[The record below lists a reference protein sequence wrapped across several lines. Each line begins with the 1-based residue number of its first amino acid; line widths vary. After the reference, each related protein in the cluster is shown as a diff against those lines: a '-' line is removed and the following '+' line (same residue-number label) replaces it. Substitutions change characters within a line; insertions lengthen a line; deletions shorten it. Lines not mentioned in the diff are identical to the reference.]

1 MTMRALAQIITAIVI
16 AMTTITPTAS
26 ATEINAFISTALK
39 TVTDDLFPPFE
50 QATGNTVRA
59 FYAPPGALLKH
70 FAAGEPADVF
80 LTGREA
86 IDQLIGEGKIAGGRI
101 DLATTGIGICVKRGA
116 PKPDVSTPEAF
127 KRAML
132 AAKTVGYASPA
143 GGSIV
148 GPHIQKIFAQLGIA
162 EQMAPKTKLSAGGP
176 NGRVS
181 VLVSSGEA
189 EIGLQQVTELL
200 SNPEVEV
207 IGMLPADLQQITMYS
222 AGITSS
228 AKDVAAAQALIKAMI
243 APSTAAVY
251 KAKGL
256 DPLR

>member
-1 MTMRALAQIITAIVI
+1 MRTLAIVSTIVI
-16 AMTTITPTAS
+16 AMLAASTTAN
-26 ATEINAFISTALK
+26 AAEINAFVSTALK
-39 TVTDDLFPPFE
+39 TVTDELIPPFE
-50 QATGNTVRA
+50 RASGHTVRA

-70 FAAGEPADVF
+70 FEAGEPADIF

-86 IDQLIGEGKIAGGRI
+86 IDQLIGEGKIVPGRV
-101 DLATTGIGICVKRGA
+101 DLATTGIGICVRKGA

-162 EQMAPKTKLSAGGP
+162 EQMAPKSKLSAGGP

-181 VLVSSGEA
+181 VLVASGEA

-200 SNPEVEV
+200 SNPDVEV

-222 AGITSS
+222 AGVTTN
-228 AKDVAAAQALIKAMI
+228 AKDADAAKALVEAMAAASA
-243 APSTAAVY
+243 APIY

-256 DPLR
+256 DPL

>member
-1 MTMRALAQIITAIVI
+1 MTMRALAQVTTAIVI
-16 AMTTITPTAS
+16 AMIATTPPAG
-26 ATEINAFISTALK
+26 AAEINAFISTALK
-39 TVTDDLFPPFE
+39 TVTDEIIPPYE
-50 QATGNTVRA
+50 LANGVTVRA
-59 FYAPPGALLKH
+59 FFAPPGALLKH
-70 FAAGEPADVF
+70 FAAGEPADIF

-86 IDQLIGEGKIAGGRI
+86 IDQLIAEGKMVPGRV
-101 DLATTGIGICVKRGA
+101 DLATTGIGICVKKGA
-116 PKPDVSTPEAF
+116 PRPDVSTPEAF

-148 GPHIQKIFAQLGIA
+148 GPHIQKIFAELGIA
-162 EQMAPKTKLSAGGP
+162 DAMAPKSKLSAGGP

-200 SNPEVEV
+200 SNPDVEV
-207 IGMLPADLQQITMYS
+207 IGMLPADLQQITTYS
-222 AGITSS
+222 AGVTTS
-228 AKDVAAAQALIKAMI
+228 AKDADAARALIKAMT
-243 APSTAAVY
+243 APSTAPIY

-256 DPLR
+256 DPL